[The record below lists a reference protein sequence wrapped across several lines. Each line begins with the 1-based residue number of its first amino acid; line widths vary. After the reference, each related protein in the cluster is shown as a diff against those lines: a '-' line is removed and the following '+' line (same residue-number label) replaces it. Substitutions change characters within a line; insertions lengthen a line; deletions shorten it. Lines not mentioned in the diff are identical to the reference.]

1 MKRTTIGLDLPKLL
15 FQVHSVDERTGEIT
29 REKLKR
35 GQVLEYFANREASVV
50 AMEACG
56 SAQLLGP

>member
-35 GQVLEYFANREASVV
+35 GQVL
-50 AMEACG
+50 
-56 SAQLLGP
+56 